1 MEAQPG
7 WRAFWYTFHSP
18 ITAMTVPAR
27 AITTKKEVSQEEL
40 ETRRKIAIAIAIAML
55 LSGIETTV
63 YYKKHN
69 PDGSLKDNKPK
80 KTYSV
85 KHTAYDIKN
94 ESMNIS
100 NLQYDYENNEVT
112 LGGEKI
118 AKL

>member
-1 MEAQPG
+1 
-7 WRAFWYTFHSP
+7 
-18 ITAMTVPAR
+18 MTSCVKLPSNSGVKR
-27 AITTKKEVSQEEL
+27 WNKKSASCSLIPSKIGKAE
-40 ETRRKIAIAIAIAML
+40 KIAIAIAIAML
-55 LSGIETTV
+55 ISGIETTI
-63 YYKKHN
+63 YYKRHN

-94 ESMNIS
+94 ESYNIS
-100 NLQYDYENNEVT
+100 HLQYDYENNEVT